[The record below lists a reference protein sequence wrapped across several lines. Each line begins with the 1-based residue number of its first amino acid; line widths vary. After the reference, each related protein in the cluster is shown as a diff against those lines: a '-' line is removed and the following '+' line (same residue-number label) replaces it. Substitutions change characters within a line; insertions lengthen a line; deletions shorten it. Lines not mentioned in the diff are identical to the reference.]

1 MISGAEQYDCII
13 IGAGPAG
20 MSAGI
25 YLARRQLKILL
36 LSKDI
41 GGQAAWSSDVENY
54 LGFYLLSGPELAAKF
69 ASHIRDFNVAIKEGV
84 EVKGITGQAPN
95 FMITTNVGSFHTKTI
110 LVASGKIPRR
120 LNVPGEQEF
129 LGKGVIYCATCD
141 APLFKNKAVAVIGGG
156 NSALDAALQLD
167 KIATKIYLINLTPH
181 YTETADKVMIEKVSS
196 SSKVEVYHN
205 SRTVEIIGEKFV
217 KEMVIE
223 DNETKKQTRLEVQG
237 IFIEIGSE
245 PSVAYLP
252 SEVSLNKWHE
262 IVIDEHNMSSLPGI
276 FAAGDV
282 TNITEKQVIIAA
294 GEGAKGA
301 LGVSRFLNER
311 HFAEIKPQSY

>member
-1 MISGAEQYDCII
+1 MSGAEDVYDCII

-20 MSAGI
+20 MSAGV
-25 YLARRQLKILL
+25 YLARRQLKTLI

-54 LGFYLLSGPELAAKF
+54 LGYYLISGPELASKF
-69 ASHIRDFNVAIKEGV
+69 AGHLKDFNVTLKEGIDV
-84 EVKGITGQAPN
+84 TKIEGQAPN
-95 FMITTNVGSFHTKTI
+95 CLVTTKQGTFRAKTI
-110 LVASGKIPRR
+110 LVASGKVPRK

-141 APLFKNKAVAVIGGG
+141 APLFRDKVVAVIGGG

-167 KIATKIYLINLTPH
+167 KIAAKIYLINLTAEFTP
-181 YTETADKVMIEKVSS
+181 TADKVMVQKIAASPRVEIHHL
-196 SSKVEVYHN
+196 SK
-205 SRTVEIIGEKFV
+205 TVEIIGEKFV
-217 KEMVIE
+217 TDLVIE
-223 DNETKKQTRLEVQG
+223 HTETHEQKRIPLQG

-245 PSVAYLP
+245 PSVSYLP
-252 SEVSLNKWHE
+252 AAIKLNDWHE
-262 IVIDEHNMSSLPGI
+262 IIIDDHNMSSIPGI

-282 TNITEKQVIIAA
+282 TNVIEKQVIIAA
-294 GEGAKGA
+294 GEGAKAA

-311 HFAEIKPQSY
+311 HFAEVASTTY